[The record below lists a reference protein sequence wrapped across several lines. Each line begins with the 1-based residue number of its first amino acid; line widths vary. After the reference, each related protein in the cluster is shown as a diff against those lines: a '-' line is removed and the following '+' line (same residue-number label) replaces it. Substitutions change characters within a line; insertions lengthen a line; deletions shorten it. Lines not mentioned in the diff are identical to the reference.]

1 MIRICYV
8 VDAPF
13 LGGAEMYI
21 SRLACALDGR
31 RFSASLL
38 MKAGGGDP
46 QLGAWAA
53 RLRADGI
60 AVFEAPMRLPFH
72 PGDAAGVWRHFES
85 HAPHIVHVNVP
96 GPYDGQMGLVLPIAR
111 ASGARTVVTEHLPMV
126 TPLWKR
132 AAVKRLAYRSLDL
145 AVTMT
150 RSNAKFLCEWQ
161 GAPASR
167 VRVVPNGVARSFGAD
182 PVTGRSRRWE
192 LGLRDHNVVVGYVG
206 NILPHKGLRR
216 LIEAVSRSAHRDV
229 FYLLVVGS
237 GPDEPA
243 CRQLALDRGLSDRIK
258 FLGWQSYDEAEQ
270 ILGACDLLA
279 LPSSIE
285 GLPYVVLEAMASR
298 LPVLAGRVY
307 GIPEVVDDGVTGI
320 LVDPG
325 SVEEIAAGL
334 DRLAGDSA
342 LRAAMGGAGRARFER
357 DFTLERQA
365 GRMEQLYESLLHG
378 GADREASA

>member
-1 MIRICYV
+1 V

-21 SRLACALDGR
+21 SRLVSALDAR
-31 RFSASLL
+31 RFGASLL
-38 MKAGGGDP
+38 MKAGGRDP
-46 QLGAWAA
+46 HLDAWAA
-53 RLRADGI
+53 GLRADGI
-60 AVFEAPMRLPFH
+60 PVFEIPMRLPFV
-72 PGDAAGVWRHFES
+72 PADAAAMWRHFES

-96 GPYDGQMGLVLPIAR
+96 GPYDGQMGLILPIAR

-150 RSNAKFLCEWQ
+150 QANAKFLCEWQ

-167 VRVVPNGVARSFGAD
+167 VRVVPNGIARSFGANA
-182 PVTGRSRRWE
+182 VRGRSRRWE
-192 LGLRDHNVVVGYVG
+192 WGLRDRDVVVGYVG
-206 NILPHKGLRR
+206 NIVPHKGLRR
-216 LIEAVSRSAHRDV
+216 LIEAVSRSVQRDR
-229 FYLLVVGS
+229 FYLVVVGS
-237 GPDEPA
+237 GPDEAA
-243 CRQLALDRGLSDRIK
+243 CRQLALDRGLSTRIN
-258 FLGWQSYDEAEQ
+258 FLGWRSHDETEE
-270 ILGACDLLA
+270 ILGACDVLA

-285 GLPYVVLEAMASR
+285 GLPYVILEAMASR

-307 GIPEVVDDGVTGI
+307 GIPEVVEDGVTGI

-325 SVEEIAAGL
+325 SVDEITAGL

-357 DFTLERQA
+357 HFTLERQVR
-365 GRMEQLYESLLHG
+365 RMEQLYESLLRG
-378 GADREASA
+378 VANREVSV